1 MQKQYRYI
9 KLEEKD
15 VTDAL
20 FKQIM
25 EVENSTGNGYEEDI
39 MREIFIT
46 GHLQGG

>member
-15 VTDAL
+15 VTDVL

-25 EVENSTGNGYEEDI
+25 EVENSTG
-39 MREIFIT
+39 
-46 GHLQGG
+46 